1 MRWLSA
7 GKNQFSPMECH
18 WHLSTT
24 PQGVPHAHESL
35 ASTELA
41 SCFLCVFFGF
51 ILVYLGICF
60 VFLFVSFDSIC
71 VLSGREG
78 VFVSFERKNKIG

>member
-1 MRWLSA
+1 MTAIFAVTISVFINALSL
-7 GKNQFSPMECH
+7 KI
-18 WHLSTT
+18 
-24 PQGVPHAHESL
+24 
-35 ASTELA
+35 
-41 SCFLCVFFGF
+41 F
-51 ILVYLGICF
+51 ILMFHFVLFFILLC